1 MFSHPPIMD
10 LTHSPELLES
20 SDVPVLSWKQS
31 NFWLVTLFAVVLWG
45 VLCRMLGAEWSV
57 NEQYSYGWFVP
68 AFAVYLFWLRWP
80 DRPIRESGRGYLP
93 GTSVRILLGA
103 GAILLLLAWVPIRLF
118 EVANPE
124 WRPLEWVHAL
134 LALGL
139 SLSLLWLAGGWPWL
153 RYFAFPVAFVLV
165 AVPWV
170 TPIEVPIIQGLQ
182 HAVAIIN
189 TELMNLIGIPAQLEG
204 SVIRLRTGLVGVNE
218 ACSGV
223 RSLQTSIMAGL
234 LFGELNRMNWRRRV
248 GLLGAVVAL
257 AFVANVMRGGFL
269 VWTAATKSIEAVDH
283 VHDAAGLAVLGIV
296 MVGTFALANVFR
308 DRRQGVSSTESNGTR
323 LRCIPAVGDGSL
335 RKILIVALCWLVA
348 VEIGVEAWYRLHEK
362 GLLTTAQ
369 WSAQWPEKAPG
380 YAKVKIDEMTRST
393 LRYDKGGGAMWRVGQ
408 SAAPETAQPQLNMD
422 QGWLMYFFRWE
433 PGQSS
438 VLRAR
443 AHRPDVC
450 FPNTGWRQTEDRGV
464 KYYEAAPGLKL
475 PFRHFGFIHSQGRS
489 VKYAHAFFCLQAD
502 KVSAR
507 ENPLAANNEVA
518 GSSLGDWNIYDR
530 IRMVREARRDLGQQ
544 VMEIVITTD
553 REVGGEAAEAAFARE
568 LGALVQTK

>member
-1 MFSHPPIMD
+1 MPFFTI
-10 LTHSPELLES
+10 
-20 SDVPVLSWKQS
+20 
-31 NFWLVTLFAVVLWG
+31 
-45 VLCRMLGAEWSV
+45 
-57 NEQYSYGWFVP
+57 
-68 AFAVYLFWLRWP
+68 YLFWLRWP
-80 DRPIRESGRGYLP
+80 TRPIRADEDVSNQNLVA
-93 GTSVRILLGA
+93 VRWLLCA
-103 GAILLLLAWVPIRLF
+103 AALLLLMAWVPIRLF

-124 WRPLEWVHAL
+124 WRPLQWVHAI
-134 LALGL
+134 LAL
-139 SLSLLWLAGGWPWL
+139 SLSLCVLWLAGGWKWV
-153 RYFAFPVAFVLV
+153 RYFGFPVAFILV
-165 AVPWV
+165 AVPWI

-182 HAVAIIN
+182 RAVAIIN

-234 LFGELNRMNWRRRV
+234 LFGELHRLNWRRRI
-248 GLLGAVVAL
+248 GLLFAVIAL
-257 AFVANVMRGGFL
+257 AFVANVLRGGFL

-283 VHDAAGLAVLGIV
+283 VHDAAGLAVLAVV
-296 MVGTFALANVFR
+296 MVGTFALANIFR
-308 DRRQGVSSTESNGTR
+308 DQRRGASFTKSAPVRTAANVSDRFLG
-323 LRCIPAVGDGSL
+323 
-335 RKILIVALCWLVA
+335 KILAMALCWLVA
-348 VEIGVEAWYRLHEK
+348 VEMGVEGWYRLHET
-362 GLLTTAQ
+362 GLVSKTQ
-369 WSAQWPEKAPG
+369 WSAQWPEKTLG
-380 YAKVKIDEMTRST
+380 YTRVKIDEQTRST
-393 LRYDKGGGAMWRVGQ
+393 LRYDKGGGAIWRVTKSQPSESLLSG
-408 SAAPETAQPQLNMD
+408 PQLDMD

-464 KYYEAAPGLKL
+464 KFYEAAPGLKL
-475 PFRHFGFIHSQGRS
+475 PFRHFGFIRSQGKAAR
-489 VKYAHAFFCLQAD
+489 YAHAFFCLQAD

-518 GSSLGDWNIYDR
+518 GSSLGDWNIFDR

-553 REVGGEAAEAAFARE
+553 RELPGDAAEAAFSRA